1 MGAGMFI
8 WRRVHAAKRSRVADG
23 FRRLGVEPLE
33 QRLLLAG
40 DTYLVN
46 FQPAVSPVPNRY
58 LKDAGEVFG
67 SRGGDL
73 SYGWSID
80 HTDVALERN
89 LQADQRLDT
98 LVQFHQ
104 NQKWEFALANGNYS
118 VAVSIGDPQFGST
131 HTVNVE
137 GVNYWTAVWL
147 TANSFL
153 TVTHQVI
160 VSDGRLSIDQG
171 LAGELATRINYVQI
185 VGLPSGP
192 NSCRPRRRSPSR
204 ASMANRCIL
213 PTFIW
218 NPSDTPTST
227 AIYINLPTGRF
238 GPSGLVPNRFGRLSG
253 SRGSNGFTPTWA
265 TETSSTPTPVAPT

>member
-73 SYGWSID
+73 LDGRSIH

-89 LQADQRLDT
+89 LQANQRLDT

-104 NQKWEFALANGNYS
+104 NQKWEFALANGNGPS
-118 VAVSIGDPQFGST
+118 RCIDRRP
-131 HTVNVE
+131 
-137 GVNYWTAVWL
+137 AVW
-147 TANSFL
+147 
-153 TVTHQVI
+153 
-160 VSDGRLSIDQG
+160 
-171 LAGELATRINYVQI
+171 
-185 VGLPSGP
+185 
-192 NSCRPRRRSPSR
+192 
-204 ASMANRCIL
+204 
-213 PTFIW
+213 
-218 NPSDTPTST
+218 
-227 AIYINLPTGRF
+227 
-238 GPSGLVPNRFGRLSG
+238 
-253 SRGSNGFTPTWA
+253 
-265 TETSSTPTPVAPT
+265 